1 MCDPSTALLATSAI
15 VTAAGAG
22 ASIYGQEKQRQAYDT
37 VNNNQAN
44 AIRQA
49 NQNAMALQSAE
60 RSRQQGYQ
68 AQSQGLL
75 NQSVQNASLENQQ
88 AQEATQK
95 NALTGQYSNAAQAAT
110 ALPTNIPGLLQ
121 GDSQGPQVVKD
132 AYANTMGSVGNYL
145 GQQAGAKAALD
156 AFGNQN
162 AANTMY
168 NARQLQ
174 QQGVL
179 GNFMQGSTS
188 ALANELAANGE
199 NSGLSLSKA
208 QMSGNGLASQA
219 AIANGLGGLGLNLGI
234 SGLTAGV
241 GRLNGAN
248 QAPKITGYGVNG
260 AQYTST
266 PYFTPVKLN

>member
-1 MCDPSTALLATSAI
+1 
-15 VTAAGAG
+15 
-22 ASIYGQEKQRQAYDT
+22 
-37 VNNNQAN
+37 
-44 AIRQA
+44 
-49 NQNAMALQSAE
+49 
-60 RSRQQGYQ
+60 
-68 AQSQGLL
+68 
-75 NQSVQNASLENQQ
+75 
-88 AQEATQK
+88 
-95 NALTGQYSNAAQAAT
+95 
-110 ALPTNIPGLLQ
+110 
-121 GDSQGPQVVKD
+121 
-132 AYANTMGSVGNYL
+132 MGSVGNYL

-162 AANTMY
+162 AANTAY

-179 GNFMQGSTS
+179 GNFMQGSSS

-199 NSGLSLSKA
+199 NSGLSISNA

-219 AIANGLGGLGLNLGI
+219 AIANGLGGIGLNLGI

-241 GRLNGAN
+241 GGLGGAN
-248 QAPKITGYGVNG
+248 QAPKTLGYGANG